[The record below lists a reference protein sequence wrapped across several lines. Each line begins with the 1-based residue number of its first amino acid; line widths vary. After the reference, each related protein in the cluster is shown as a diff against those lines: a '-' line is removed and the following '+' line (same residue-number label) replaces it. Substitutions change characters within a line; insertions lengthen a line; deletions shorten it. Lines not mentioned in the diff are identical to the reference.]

1 MIKKDIEMKLLLSC
15 SLLLFCTMTFAQQKE
30 DRKQIIPKVDTAK
43 ILNFKGL
50 KETQAKIHTDPKQQ
64 YKMLVATPK
73 DTSMYLA
80 LKEAKRDDS
89 KYRTLN
95 SSAPEKQIPD
105 TKKAQ
110 PTK

>member
-1 MIKKDIEMKLLLSC
+1 MKLLLSC

-30 DRKQIIPKVDTAK
+30 GRKQIFPKADTTK
-43 ILNFKGL
+43 ILNIKGL
-50 KETQAKIHTDPKQQ
+50 EEMQTKINTDQKQQ

-73 DTSMYLA
+73 DTSLYIA
-80 LKEAKRDDS
+80 LKEAKRDNL
-89 KYRTLN
+89 KYRILN
-95 SSAPEKQIPD
+95 SSAPEKPIPD